1 MASPMDASLLNFS
14 SACRSAFISLAC
26 CSRRSISVSGAD
38 LKNWDA
44 RFSSPRL
51 RRMSSM
57 VTFPVV
63 ASMRRTPEA
72 TLLSLLIR
80 NGPTL
85 AVLSRWVPPHSSMEK
100 SPMVTTRTV

>member
-14 SACRSAFISLAC
+14 NACRSAFISLAC

-72 TLLSLLIR
+72 TLLSLLMR
-80 NGPTL
+80 KGPAL
-85 AVLSRWVPPHSSMEK
+85 AVLSR
-100 SPMVTTRTV
+100 

>member
-1 MASPMDASLLNFS
+1 MTCSPSTVLAEARICLASPMDASLLNFS

-57 VTFPVV
+57 VTLPVV

-72 TLLSLLIR
+72 TLLSLLMR
-80 NGPTL
+80 KGPAL
-85 AVLSRWVPPHSSMEK
+85 AVLSR
-100 SPMVTTRTV
+100 